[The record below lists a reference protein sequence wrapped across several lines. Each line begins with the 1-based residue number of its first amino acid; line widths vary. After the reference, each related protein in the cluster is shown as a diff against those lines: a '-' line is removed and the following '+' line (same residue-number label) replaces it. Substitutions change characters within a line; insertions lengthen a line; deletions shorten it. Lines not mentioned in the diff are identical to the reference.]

1 MKTLI
6 ERLALFIRGLRVDLR
21 GGFRVLLLI
30 GVFVGGLWLGGGRGG
45 SEVGFLAKVREM
57 VEGRLGGWVSELKLL
72 AGLAEGE
79 GEGFAMDLRG
89 VGAVRGGRLSVRGP
103 ASLDAVGGEKGR
115 SREFALGRESDWQGV
130 RPGDRVRIAAPFGGE
145 VEGVVNLAMVDAGG
159 GCVWEGMWKG
169 DSSVWG
175 ARVVRF
181 LGVCCCRR
189 LGWVLNWP
197 LSLKVRAE

>member
-72 AGLAEGE
+72 AGLAQVE
-79 GEGFAMDLRG
+79 GEGFAMDLR
-89 VGAVRGGRLSVRGP
+89 
-103 ASLDAVGGEKGR
+103 
-115 SREFALGRESDWQGV
+115 
-130 RPGDRVRIAAPFGGE
+130 
-145 VEGVVNLAMVDAGG
+145 GG

-175 ARVVRF
+175 ARGVRF